1 MQSPLIIGG
10 GPAGAAAAAIIAAA
24 GSPVRLIE
32 RTSGPTDKVCG
43 DFLSVGALAL
53 LETLAIDPLALGG
66 APIHTL
72 RLFHRRRVAETRLPF
87 RAVGLSRRALDEALL
102 AQAATHGAE
111 LLRGCVVRRLEPG
124 AAGFTAHTATLGP
137 IPAAEVFLATG
148 KHDLR
153 GAARPHR
160 RDEPLGLKM
169 YYELAP
175 DQHAALQGAIELV
188 LFPGGYA
195 GLQLVE
201 GGRAV
206 LCLMSSA
213 GRFRDAGGRWE
224 DVVAGF
230 AGAAPHLVRRLDGAV
245 PCLDRPLAIAA
256 IPYGYLHRPAP
267 GSTTSGTSTR
277 LFRLGDQACV
287 IPSLAGDGVAIALA
301 SATLAA
307 RTWLRRE
314 DAAAYERRLR
324 QRIRHPLRLASILHA
339 GCMTPALQP
348 FALALARVRPG
359 IMGVLAGATRIAT
372 A

>member
-1 MQSPLIIGG
+1 MQPPLIIGG

-32 RTSGPTDKVCG
+32 RTAGPTDKVCG

-53 LETLAIDPLALGG
+53 LESLAIDPLALGG
-66 APIHTL
+66 APIRTL
-72 RLFHRRRVAETRLPF
+72 RLFHRQRVAETTLPF
-87 RAVGLSRRALDEALL
+87 RAVGLSRRVLDEALL
-102 AQAATHGAE
+102 ARAAAQGAE
-111 LLRGCVVRRLEPG
+111 LLRGCMVQRLVAG
-124 AAGFTAHTATLGP
+124 AAGFTAHTATRGP
-137 IPAAEVFLATG
+137 VPAAHVFLATG

-153 GAARPHR
+153 GATRPHR
-160 RDEPLGLKM
+160 PDEPVGLKM

-175 DQHAALQGAIELV
+175 DQHADLRGAIELV

-201 GGRAV
+201 RGRAV

-213 GRFRDAGGRWE
+213 ARFRDAGGRWE
-224 DVVAGF
+224 GVVAGF
-230 AGAAPHLVRRLDGAV
+230 AGAAPHLVRRLAGAA
-245 PCLDRPLAIAA
+245 PCLERPLAIAA
-256 IPYGYLHRPAP
+256 IPYGYLHR
-267 GSTTSGTSTR
+267 TTRGASAR

-307 RTWLRRE
+307 RTWLQHE
-314 DAAAYERRLR
+314 DAAAYEQRLR
-324 QRIRHPLRLASILHA
+324 HRIRHPLRLASILHA
-339 GCMTPALQP
+339 GCTTPALQP